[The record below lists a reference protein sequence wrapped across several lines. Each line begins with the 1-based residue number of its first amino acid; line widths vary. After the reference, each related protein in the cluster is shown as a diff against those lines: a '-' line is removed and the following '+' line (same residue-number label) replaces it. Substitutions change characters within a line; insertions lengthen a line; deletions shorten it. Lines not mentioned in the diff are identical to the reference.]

1 MGIGLIFSLFYL
13 ESRFP
18 RLFFCLHGPA
28 AGTCAETI
36 VEINPFLRI
45 PLRELGYGIILET
58 LKGGSEHWSPTFRYL
73 HCDAFNRDDTMSE
86 RGLNTVSFAGHVA
99 SSAQFKSLYAE
110 GMGLVEETASY
121 LDGVGRQASKVLPRM
136 ASVLY
141 AAESMRLTTRLMQ
154 MASWLLLQR
163 AVNNGEMSRDQVLSE
178 KNKVRLDSFNVD
190 KTAPGWNDLPE
201 AFRDLIERSL
211 RLQNRIALLD
221 REIYRPQDV
230 QTFAPDN
237 QNSVQAQLNLLQTA
251 FGNN

>member
-1 MGIGLIFSLFYL
+1 
-13 ESRFP
+13 
-18 RLFFCLHGPA
+18 
-28 AGTCAETI
+28 
-36 VEINPFLRI
+36 
-45 PLRELGYGIILET
+45 
-58 LKGGSEHWSPTFRYL
+58 
-73 HCDAFNRDDTMSE
+73 MSE
-86 RGLNTVSFAGHVA
+86 QGLNTVSFAGRA
-99 SSAQFKSLYAE
+99 
-110 GMGLVEETASY
+110 
-121 LDGVGRQASKVLPRM
+121 ASKVLPRM

-221 REIYRPQDV
+221 REIYRPSEAAKV
-230 QTFAPDN
+230 PDN
-237 QNSVQAQLNLLQTA
+237 ENSVQAQLNLLRTA
-251 FGNN
+251 FSIN

>member
-1 MGIGLIFSLFYL
+1 M
-13 ESRFP
+13 ER
-18 RLFFCLHGPA
+18 
-28 AGTCAETI
+28 
-36 VEINPFLRI
+36 
-45 PLRELGYGIILET
+45 
-58 LKGGSEHWSPTFRYL
+58 
-73 HCDAFNRDDTMSE
+73 TMSE

-99 SSAQFKSLYAE
+99 SSAQFKSIYAE

-163 AVNNGEMSRDQVLSE
+163 AVNNGEMSRDQILSE
-178 KNKVRLDSFNVD
+178 KSKVRLDSFNVD

-221 REIYRPQDV
+221 REIYRPEDV
-230 QTFAPDN
+230 QTFQPDN

-251 FGNN
+251 FGNS

>member
-1 MGIGLIFSLFYL
+1 
-13 ESRFP
+13 
-18 RLFFCLHGPA
+18 
-28 AGTCAETI
+28 
-36 VEINPFLRI
+36 
-45 PLRELGYGIILET
+45 
-58 LKGGSEHWSPTFRYL
+58 
-73 HCDAFNRDDTMSE
+73 MSE

-99 SSAQFKSLYAE
+99 SSTQFKSLYAE

-221 REIYRPQDV
+221 REIYRPQEV
-230 QTFAPDN
+230 QTFEPGN
-237 QNSVQAQLNLLQTA
+237 QNSVQAQLSLLQTA